1 MLVFSSRERCVDLK
15 HLRPKSFPNLGPDF
29 KPVSMSVNCFKS
41 LRNSFQSELQRGP
54 TSHQSEWPLFKNLQ
68 TINTGEGVKKGKPSY
83 TVGENVNW

>member
-41 LRNSFQSELQRGP
+41 LRNSFQSKLQRGP
-54 TSHQSEWPLFKNLQ
+54 TSHQSEWPLFKSLHETNA
-68 TINTGEGVKKGKPSY
+68 GESVEKREPSAY
-83 TVGENVNW
+83 TVGRI